1 MNIAE
6 IVKDYKVID
15 LTLTL
20 DEKLPGNWP
29 THIPVQR
36 KVANWYK
43 EVKTKE
49 GAYLSSALG
58 PYYTDLW
65 TIDVH
70 TGTHFDAPS
79 HFIPKPETGFEHA
92 CPAGNITGELADL
105 AQLMGP
111 AAVIDVT
118 ELTGKGTKGE
128 SPYIEPKHILAWE
141 KKNGKIAKD
150 DVVLFRS
157 GWDKFYVEGEEGK
170 KFAYNALILQQGPG
184 WPSPGVEAMEL
195 LIERGVRCV
204 GTDGVSMGAAHC
216 GMPVHLAGL
225 SKGLLYV
232 ESLTNLDKMHDTGD
246 FFIFLPVKLAES
258 SGAFGRA
265 IAFVKK

>member
-1 MNIAE
+1 MEELLRNYT
-6 IVKDYKVID
+6 VVD

-20 DEKLPGNWP
+20 DEKLPGPWP
-29 THIPVQR
+29 THSPIQR
-36 KVANWYK
+36 KVGNWYQEDK
-43 EVKTKE
+43 DKE
-49 GAYLSSALG
+49 GVSLSADLG

-79 HFIPKPETGFEHA
+79 HFIPKPETGFANA
-92 CPAGNITGELADL
+92 CPAGEITGELVNVN
-105 AQLMGP
+105 QLMGP
-111 AAVIDVT
+111 AVVIDVT

-128 SPYIEPKHILAWE
+128 SPYIMPAHILAWE
-141 KKNGKIAKD
+141 KNHGTIPEGS
-150 DVVLFRS
+150 VVLFRS
-157 GWDKFYVEGEEGK
+157 GWDQFYVKGEEGK
-170 KFAYNALILQQGPG
+170 KFAYNPLIKQEGPG

-195 LIERGVRCV
+195 LIQRGVRCV
-204 GTDGVSMGAAHC
+204 GTDGTSMGAAHC

-225 SKGLLYV
+225 SKGVLFV
-232 ESLTNLDKMHDTGD
+232 ESLTNLDKMNASGD

-265 IAFVKK
+265 VAFVKK